1 MSPEAKQ
8 PRPAPAPWDPT
19 AGILTWFAAKG
30 EKILRFAFILQ
41 FIAAIPFLWLAYTS
55 GKTQATLLFRSQ
67 TVPGIVVAV
76 IPFRQYKTSPSGVLY
91 VRGTTY
97 EVIVEFN
104 PGDQPIRFQDR
115 RGTPFAATV
124 GSPVRVIYDP
134 THPLTAIMDRGY
146 WNYLPWAPCAAIGCF
161 LTLVALKGLLL
172 VLFSQVRSPDIA
184 HT

>member
-1 MSPEAKQ
+1 M
-8 PRPAPAPWDPT
+8 W
-19 AGILTWFAAKG
+19 LAANR
-30 EKILRFAFILQ
+30 EEILRFAFLLQ
-41 FIAAIPFLWLAYTS
+41 FIAAVPFLWLAYKT

-91 VRGTTY
+91 ARGTIY

-104 PGDQPIRFQDR
+104 PGDQRIRFQDR
-115 RGTPFAATV
+115 RGTAFASTV

-146 WNYLPWAPCAAIGCF
+146 WNYLPWAPCAAIGGF
-161 LTLVALKGLLL
+161 LALVALKGLLL